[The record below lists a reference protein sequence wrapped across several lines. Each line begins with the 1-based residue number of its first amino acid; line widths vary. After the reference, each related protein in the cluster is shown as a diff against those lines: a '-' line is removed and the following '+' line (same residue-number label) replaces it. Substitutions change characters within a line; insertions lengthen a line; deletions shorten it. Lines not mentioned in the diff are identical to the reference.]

1 MIPLAKSKAKQNELS
16 NFRPV
21 SVLNTFSK
29 VYERLI

>member
-16 NFRPV
+16 CFRPM
-21 SVLNTFSK
+21 SVLNTFSI